1 MQLYN
6 GMQLKNGAKSEYNRM
21 GTLTQP
27 IQFLPRNKKD
37 EDWAAWNIDWLE
49 WQGMKQI
56 RRNARRLMKNYK
68 LAKGIIDKTDYIVED
83 NQEYAELIDI
93 LTKEDST
100 ALELKFY
107 PIIPNV
113 INVLVS
119 EFAKRNTR
127 VTFRTVDEYSY
138 NELLEQKRMM
148 VEEKLLSDAQ
158 RKIALQMIEMGA
170 DMEDPEIQ
178 KALEPQALKDLP
190 EIEQFFKKDYRSML
204 EEWAEHQMRV
214 DNERFKMDEL
224 EERAFRDML
233 ITDREFWH
241 FKMNDDDFEVELWN
255 PVITFYH
262 KSPDVRYVSQ
272 GNWVGK
278 VEMLTV
284 ADIID
289 KYGYLMNEEQLESL
303 EAIFPTRAA
312 GYPIGGQQN
321 DGSYYDATKSHEW
334 NSGQPGLAYRQF
346 VSVWDEQY
354 GKGGDIVE
362 WIMSENEDYID
373 YRNTDMLRVA
383 TTYWKSQRRVG
394 HLTKIDDQG
403 NVLQDVVDEMYKIT
417 QKPLYDTTV
426 FKNKTKDNLIAGE
439 HIDWIW
445 INEVWGGVKIGPNY
459 PAYWGMNNYSPGGIN
474 PIYIGINTDKP
485 GRVPFQFKGDAT
497 LYGCKLPVEG
507 SVFSDRNTRSTSL
520 VDLMKPFQIGY
531 NIVNNQIADI
541 LVDELGT
548 VIMLD
553 QNALPRHSLGE
564 DWGKN
569 NLAKAYVAMKDFQM
583 LPLDTS
589 ITNTEN
595 ALNFQHYQVLNLEQ
609 TQRLASRVQLAN
621 YFKQQAFEVIG
632 ITPQRLGEQVEQA
645 TATGLRI
652 AVSNSYAQTETYFI
666 NHCDYLM
673 PRVHQMRTDLAQYY
687 HSTKPSIRLQ
697 YITSA
702 DEKVNFEINGTSLML
717 RDFNIFST
725 TKANHRATLEQLKQM
740 AIANN
745 TTGAS
750 IYDLGNIIKAE
761 SIAEVSHILKSTEEK
776 QTALRQQ
783 EMQQQQQMQ
792 QQAIQAQQQEQMMKL
807 QFEQQE
813 SEKDRQKDILVAE
826 IRAAGYGAMQDI
838 NKNEQSDFQ
847 DQMENIRKTE
857 QFQQQMDVKRESND
871 IKRSMNQD
879 MMNLKREELATK
891 REQANKQ
898 LEIART
904 NKNRYDVEPPKNKE
918 K

>member
-1 MQLYN
+1 MKVYN
-6 GMQLKNGAKSEYNRM
+6 ALQLKNGAKAEHNRM

-27 IQFLPRNKKD
+27 IQFLPKKKKD
-37 EDWAAWNIDWLE
+37 DDWTAWNLDWLE
-49 WQGMKQI
+49 WQGMKQLK
-56 RRNARRLMKNYK
+56 RNARRLMKNYK
-68 LAKGIIDKTDYIVED
+68 LAKGIIDRTDYIVEED
-83 NQEYAELIDI
+83 PEYLDLIET
-93 LTKEDST
+93 LTKEDTT

-113 INVLVS
+113 VNVLVA
-119 EFAKRNTR
+119 EFAKRNTK
-127 VTFRTVDEYSY
+127 VTFRTVDETSY
-138 NELLEQKRMM
+138 NELLEEKRAM
-148 VEEKLLSDAQ
+148 VEAKLLADAQ
-158 RKIALQMIEMGA
+158 QKMAIKMLEMGA
-170 DMEDPEIQ
+170 DPEDPEIQ
-178 KALEPQALKDLP
+178 QAMQPEQLKSLP
-190 EIEQFFKKDYRSML
+190 EIEAFFKKDYRSML

-214 DNERFKMDEL
+214 DYERFKMDEL

-241 FKMNDDDFEVELWN
+241 FKMNDDDYEVELWN
-255 PVITFYH
+255 PVTTFYH
-262 KSPDVRYVSQ
+262 KSPDVRYISQ

-278 VEMLTV
+278 IDMMTV

-289 KYGYLMNEEQLESL
+289 KFGYLMTEEQLNSL
-303 EAIFPTRAA
+303 EAIYPTRAA
-312 GYPIGGQQN
+312 GYPIGGYQN

-334 NSGQPGLAYRQF
+334 NTGQPGLAYRQF
-346 VSVWDEQY
+346 VSLND
-354 GKGGDIVE
+354 GPNGGGDIIE
-362 WIMSENEDYID
+362 KILSESEDYFD
-373 YRNTDMLRVA
+373 YRNTDMLRVS
-383 TTYWKSQRRVG
+383 TIYWKSQRKVG
-394 HLTKIDDQG
+394 HLTRIDENGD
-403 NVLQDVVDEMYKIT
+403 VIQDVVDEMYKVT
-417 QKPLYDTTV
+417 LKPIYDTSV
-426 FKNKTKDNLIAGE
+426 FKNKTKENLIAGE

-445 INEVWGGVKIGPNY
+445 INEVWGGTKIGPNY
-459 PAYWGMNNYSPGGIN
+459 PAYWGMNNYSPDGIN
-474 PIYIGINTDKP
+474 PIYIGINKEKP
-485 GRVPFQFKGDAT
+485 GRIPFQFKGDAT

-520 VDLMKPFQIGY
+520 VDLMKPYQIGY

-609 TQRLASRVQLAN
+609 TNRILSRTQLAN

-632 ITPQRLGEQVEQA
+632 INPQRMGQQIEQA
-645 TATGLRI
+645 TATGVRI
-652 AVSNSYAQTETYFI
+652 ATETSYAQTETYFM

-673 PRVHQMRTDLAQYY
+673 PRIHQMRTDLAQYY

-697 YITSA
+697 YITST
-702 DEKVNFEINGTSLML
+702 DEKVNFEIEGSSFML
-717 RDFNIFST
+717 RDFNIFAT
-725 TKANHRATLEQLKQM
+725 TKANHRAVLEQLKQL
-740 AIANN
+740 AISNN

-750 IYDLGNIIKAE
+750 IYDLGNIIKSE

-776 QTALRQQ
+776 QMQQRQQ

-792 QQAIQAQQQEQMMKL
+792 EQAIQAKQQEEQMKL
-807 QFEQQE
+807 QFEQE
-813 SEKDRQKDILVAE
+813 ENEKERQKDLLVAQ
-826 IRAAGYGAMQDI
+826 IRAAGYGSMQDI
-838 NKNEQSDFQ
+838 NQNQVSDYQ
-847 DQMENIRKTE
+847 DALKDIRKSE
-857 QFQQQMDVKRESND
+857 EFQQQMNLKQEANS
-871 IKRSMNQD
+871 IKKAQNQD
-879 MMNLKREELATK
+879 MINLKREELATK
-891 REQANKQ
+891 REMANKQ
-898 LEIART
+898 LEIARE
-904 NKNRYDVEPPKNKE
+904 NKTRFEIEADKNK